1 MRSIHDVPPEP
12 FRVVIVGGG
21 AAAVVA
27 AVHLIRHADLENPLE
42 VHIVERR
49 GEIGPGLAYRTTHP
63 RHLVNNFA
71 GRLSAVD
78 GDPDHLLRWCRAR
91 GLSTEPTSFVKR
103 QTYGAYLADV
113 LHDIDV
119 PEGSALGRTWG
130 TVRDVVRDNDG
141 LRVHVDRD
149 QQLRAD
155 TVVLALG
162 NPPPR
167 RDLELERRGNAY
179 IADPW
184 AGDLHEAIGEATDV
198 LLLGTG
204 LTMVDAVVTL
214 HDRLPLSRFTAM
226 SRNGLLPAAHR
237 RMTGRLHD
245 TFHPGLGSV
254 AVVVGAVHAR
264 IEEVV
269 AEGGDW
275 RDVID
280 SVRASANDL
289 WVSWSP
295 TDQERFVEQVAR
307 AWEVARHRMP
317 PEAADLIN
325 RLVHAGRLRVTRTD
339 QLNPAHFPRVVNC
352 TGPAPVPT
360 RGWNPLVDRLLDRG
374 TIRAHRLGL
383 GLDLDE
389 HGRVIGQDGEADPDV
404 YVLGAARR
412 GLEWEVTA
420 IPDLR
425 SQSVRLA
432 DHALGARKAAKL
444 TELSRSGSLLA

>member
-1 MRSIHDVPPEP
+1 MRKIHDAPPEP

-27 AVHLIRHADLENPLE
+27 AVHLFRQADAENPLE

-49 GEIGPGLAYRTTHP
+49 GQVGPGLAYRTTHP

-78 GDPDHLLRWCRAR
+78 GDPDHLRRWCRAR
-91 GLSTEPTSFVKR
+91 GHTIEPTSFVHR
-103 QTYGAYLADV
+103 RTYGAYLVDV
-113 LHDIDV
+113 LSDIDV
-119 PEGSALGRTWG
+119 PEGSALSRTSG
-130 TVRDVVRDNDG
+130 TVRDVVRTEAG
-141 LRVHVDRD
+141 LDVHVDRD
-149 QQLRAD
+149 QHLRAD
-155 TVVLALG
+155 KVVLALG

-167 RDLELERRGNAY
+167 RDVELERSGRAY
-179 IADPW
+179 VGDPW
-184 AGDLHEAIGEATDV
+184 SGDLHELVGEATDV

-214 HDRLPLSRFTAM
+214 QDRLPLTRFTAM
-226 SRNGLLPAAHR
+226 SRSGLLPAAHR

-254 AVVVGAVHAR
+254 PVVVGAVHAR

-289 WVSWSP
+289 WTSWSP
-295 TDQERFVEQVAR
+295 SDQECFVEQVAR

-317 PEAADLIN
+317 PEAADLIK
-325 RLVHAGRLRVTRTD
+325 RLVRSGRLRITRTG
-339 QLNPAHFPRVVNC
+339 QLDPAHFTRVVNC

-389 HGRVIGQDGEADPDV
+389 HGRVVGADGTVEPDV

-412 GLEWEVTA
+412 GLEWEVIA

-432 DHALGARKAAKL
+432 YHALGARKTGQL
-444 TELSRSGSLLA
+444 TELSGSGGLLA

>member
-1 MRSIHDVPPEP
+1 MRKIHDAPPEP

-27 AVHLIRHADLENPLE
+27 AVHLFRQADAENPLE

-49 GEIGPGLAYRTTHP
+49 GQVGPGLAYRTTHP

-91 GLSTEPTSFVKR
+91 GHTIEPTSFVHR
-103 QTYGAYLADV
+103 RTYGAYLVDV
-113 LHDIDV
+113 LADIDV
-119 PEGSALGRTWG
+119 PEGSALSRTTG
-130 TVRDVVRDNDG
+130 TVRDVVRTEAG
-141 LRVHVDRD
+141 LDVHVDRD
-149 QQLRAD
+149 QRLRAD
-155 TVVLALG
+155 KVVLALG

-167 RDLELERRGNAY
+167 RDLELERSGRAY
-179 IADPW
+179 VGDPW
-184 AGDLHEAIGEATDV
+184 SGDLHELVGEATDV

-204 LTMVDAVVTL
+204 LTMVDVVTTL
-214 HDRLPLSRFTAM
+214 HDRLPLTRFTAT
-226 SRNGLLPAAHR
+226 SRSGLLPAAHR

-254 AVVVGAVHAR
+254 PVVVGAVHAR

-269 AEGGDW
+269 TDGGDW

-289 WVSWSP
+289 WQSWAP
-295 TDQERFVEQVAR
+295 ADQERFVVEVSR

-325 RLVHAGRLRVTRTD
+325 RLVRSGRLRITRSD
-339 QLNPAHFPRVVNC
+339 QVNPAHFPRVVNC

-374 TIRAHRLGL
+374 TTRAHRLGL

-389 HGRVIGQDGEADPDV
+389 HGRMIGKDGNVEPDV

-425 SQSVRLA
+425 SQSVRMA
-432 DHALGARKAAKL
+432 DHALGARKTAQLA
-444 TELSRSGSLLA
+444 ELSRSGSLLA